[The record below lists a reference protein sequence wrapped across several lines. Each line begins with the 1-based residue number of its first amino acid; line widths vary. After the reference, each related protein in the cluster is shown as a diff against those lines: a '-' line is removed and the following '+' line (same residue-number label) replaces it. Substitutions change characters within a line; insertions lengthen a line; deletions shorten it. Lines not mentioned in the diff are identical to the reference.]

1 MSAKKP
7 IVIDTMEDF
16 KTHGYTLAA
25 FCDAC
30 SRHHEFDIED
40 LIAKGHGGTSITAI
54 KPRCSTCGERAQKLV
69 SPPRSVFDG
78 YPKYFVPTG
87 G

>member
-1 MSAKKP
+1 MNDKQP
-7 IVIDTMEDF
+7 IIVDTMDDF
-16 KTHGYTLAA
+16 KAHGYTLAA

-30 SRHHEFDIED
+30 SRHSELDIED

-54 KPRCSTCGERAQKLV
+54 KPRCSKCGERAQKLV
-69 SPPRSVFDG
+69 SPRRSEFDG
-78 YPKYFVPTG
+78 YPKYFEPTG